1 MNMENQNKKL
11 AIYPGSFDP
20 ITYGHIDIIERASLI
35 FDNVVVSVAMNL
47 QKTPLLSV
55 DERIDLIRESVKN
68 LNGVTVESFD
78 GLLVDYATNINAH
91 AIIRGLRAV
100 SDFEYELQMALMNRK
115 LNESP
120 VTVFLMPHE
129 KYSYLNS
136 TIVKEVAK
144 FGGNVDGFVPQHV
157 KEKLIKKLIK
167 KDI

>member
-1 MNMENQNKKL
+1 MSDQNKKL

-20 ITYGHIDIIERASLI
+20 ITYGHIDIIERASLL
-35 FDNVVVSVAMNL
+35 FDKVVVSVAVNI
-47 QKTPLLSV
+47 QKTPLLDF
-55 DERIDLIRESVKN
+55 DERVDLIKESVKN
-68 LNGVTVESFD
+68 INGVTVESFE
-78 GLLVDYATNINAH
+78 GLLIDYATRKKAH

-120 VTVFLMPHE
+120 VTVFLTPHE

-144 FGGNVDGFVPQHV
+144 FGGDVDGFVPPHV
-157 KEKLIKKLIK
+157 KEKLLQKLK
-167 KDI
+167 NC